1 MGEELNV
8 IRRTSA
14 KAIGLL
20 LLAPLLLQSPT
31 GARAAQNWPDVIA
44 LPNGWLPEGVVTGRG
59 PTIYSGSRANG
70 AIYAADLRTGE
81 GAILVPGQ
89 AGRVAVGLSFDPR
102 TNYIFVA
109 GGGTG
114 KAYVYDA
121 DTGAL
126 VQEYALT
133 APGGFVNDVIVTRD
147 AAHFTQS
154 ARAEYYRVPLGPDG
168 QPGAPSE
175 VETIPLSGEWQQAPG
190 FNANGIEATPD
201 GRSLILVNS
210 AVGAVY
216 RVDPLT
222 GTAMQIDLGGASVA
236 LGDGLLLS
244 GHTLY
249 VVRNRLNEIA
259 IIELAPDLS
268 SGDIVGA
275 ITDPNFDVPTTI
287 AAFGK
292 ALYAVNA
299 RFTTPPTP
307 QTTYS
312 IVRVIPQP

>member
-1 MGEELNV
+1 M
-8 IRRTSA
+8 RRTSA

-31 GARAAQNWPDVIA
+31 GARAAQNWPEVIT

-59 PTIYSGSRANG
+59 PVIYSGSRANG

-133 APGGFVNDVIVTRD
+133 AGGFVNDVIVTRD
-147 AAHFTQS
+147 AAYFTQS
-154 ARAEYYRVPLGPDG
+154 ARAEYYRVPLAPGG
-168 QPGAPSE
+168 QPAEPGE
-175 VETIPLSGEWQQAPG
+175 VETIPLTGEWQQVPG
-190 FNANGIEATPD
+190 TNANGIEATPN
-201 GRSLILVNS
+201 GTSLILVNS

-222 GTAMQIDLGGASVA
+222 GTATQIDLGGASVSA
-236 LGDGLLLS
+236 GDGLLLN

-268 SGDIVGA
+268 SGDLVGA
-275 ITDPNFDVPTTI
+275 ITDPNFDVPSTI

-307 QTTYS
+307 QTTYN